1 MTMEEQALQRQARL
15 AGVLYLLIIGLAGF
29 AESYGRSSLAS
40 PGLFRLGI
48 AADLTAFLA
57 DAAVAVLLY
66 GLVRSAGPLLALL
79 ALVFRLV
86 AHPAIAALNLLQ
98 PIAALLILE
107 GSGPLSGLPLSEREG
122 LARLAM
128 DLHGYGYLLAGA
140 FFGIHCALLGALLW
154 RSPRF
159 PRFLGLLMG
168 LAGAGYLLE
177 TGTVLLASSLAP
189 LARQLVVVTA
199 LAGEGALCLY
209 LLIRGVRS
217 PEPLAEAPTGS

>member
-1 MTMEEQALQRQARL
+1 MASKEQALQRQAQL
-15 AGVLYLLIIGLAGF
+15 TGALYLLIIGLAGF
-29 AESYGRSSLAS
+29 AESFGRSNLAS

-66 GLVRSAGPLLALL
+66 GLLHSAGPLIALL

-86 AHPAIAALNLLQ
+86 AHPAIAALNLLN
-98 PIAALLILE
+98 PIAALLVME
-107 GSGPLSGLPLSEREG
+107 GSGPLHAVPPMEREE
-122 LARLAM
+122 LALLAM
-128 DLHGYGYLLAGA
+128 NLHGYGYLLAGA

-159 PRFLGLLMG
+159 PRVLGLLMG

-177 TGTVLLASSLAP
+177 TSTVLLASSLAP
-189 LARQLVVVTA
+189 FAGQLVVVTA

-209 LLIRGVRS
+209 LVFQGVRS
-217 PEPLAEAPTGS
+217 PEPLVDAPT

>member
-1 MTMEEQALQRQARL
+1 
-15 AGVLYLLIIGLAGF
+15 V
-29 AESYGRSSLAS
+29 
-40 PGLFRLGI
+40 
-48 AADLTAFLA
+48 
-57 DAAVAVLLY
+57 
-66 GLVRSAGPLLALL
+66 
-79 ALVFRLV
+79 
-86 AHPAIAALNLLQ
+86 NLLH

-107 GSGPLSGLPLSEREG
+107 GSGPLGGLPLNEREG

-128 DLHGYGYLLAGA
+128 DLHAYGYLLAGA
-140 FFGIHCALLGALLW
+140 FFGIHCALLGTLLW

-159 PRFLGLLMG
+159 PQILGLLMS

-209 LLIRGVRS
+209 LLIQGVRS
-217 PEPLAEAPTGS
+217 PDPIAEAPAGP